1 MRISETIYL
10 DHQATTPVDQQVLDR
25 MLPYF
30 RESFGNPHSADHTL
44 GWKSSLAVEQAA
56 AQVAA
61 LIGADPNEIIFTSGA
76 TEANNMALLGLARRV
91 RPISRRRR
99 FILSE
104 IEHKCVLAAG
114 RAISDQHGLPVEH
127 LSVDQEGH
135 VLLASLENA
144 LNNDVLAVSIM
155 AVNNEIGTIQ
165 DIQKISELAR
175 NAGAIFHCDAA
186 QAPISMDLREI
197 AEDVDMLSLS
207 AHKMYGPKGIGALY
221 ISRELHDRLEPLIY
235 GGGQQNG
242 LRSGTVPTALCV
254 SMGAAAELLSGD
266 AARQKRAFLRQIRDR
281 FLEQLAG
288 LPWSIRLNG
297 PIGESRHPANAN
309 ICFEGFYAQDI
320 LQVLQPHLA
329 ASTGS
334 ACTSGIPEPSH
345 VLKAIGL
352 SPEDAEAS
360 IRFSLGFDT
369 TDADIDDAVN
379 LIHNALGKLSGGL
392 VTDAKQAA
400 RENVREK
407 MKRGYHL
414 GGERLQRE
422 EIYERRTDYN

>member
-1 MRISETIYL
+1 M
-10 DHQATTPVDQQVLDR
+10 
-25 MLPYF
+25 
-30 RESFGNPHSADHTL
+30 
-44 GWKSSLAVEQAA
+44 
-56 AQVAA
+56 QVAA
-61 LIGADPNEIIFTSGA
+61 LIGADPDEIIFTSGA
-76 TEANNMALLGLARRV
+76 TEANNMALLGLARRS
-91 RPISRRRR
+91 RPTSNSRR

-127 LSVDQEGH
+127 LTVDKEGR
-135 VLLASLENA
+135 VLLASLEDA
-144 LNNDVLAVSIM
+144 LDEDVLAVSIM

-165 DIQKISELAR
+165 DIQEISELVR

-186 QAPISMDLREI
+186 QAPISMDLRGI
-197 AEDVDMLSLS
+197 AEHVDMLSLS

-221 ISRELHDRLEPLIY
+221 IRRELQGSLEPLIY
-235 GGGQQNG
+235 GGGQQGG

-254 SMGAAAELLSGD
+254 GMGVAAELLSGD
-266 AARQKRAFLRQIRDR
+266 DARQKRELLRQRRDR
-281 FLEQLAG
+281 FLEKLAD

-297 PIGESRHPANAN
+297 PTGELRHPGNAN
-309 ICFEGFYAQDI
+309 ICFEGFFAQDI
-320 LQVLQPHLA
+320 LQVLQPRLA

-379 LIHNALGKLSGGL
+379 LIDNALSKLSTTQL
-392 VTDAKQAA
+392 KVSA
-400 RENVREK
+400 
-407 MKRGYHL
+407 
-414 GGERLQRE
+414 
-422 EIYERRTDYN
+422 I